1 MGFKFFKKRNV
12 WLPTWPVILGLTLI
26 IITSVSVILFSS
38 HDFLAVTNKVPNAKI
53 LVVESWMADNSMEQV
68 AEIFNDEKNN
78 YESLWLIGPRL
89 ERGYY
94 ISEKYKTYNQMGAA
108 TLIELGIPREKIHLA
123 PASKQLRHRTFSAA
137 VNLKSEFEKNNIGSS
152 PFDLVTLNVHARR
165 SWITVKK
172 VFGTKDQIGI
182 IALPPVSYE
191 AEKWMKTSAGVKSTI
206 FESIAYLYE
215 LLTDSGR

>member
-94 ISEKYKTYNQMGAA
+94 YPN
-108 TLIELGIPREKIHLA
+108 H
-123 PASKQLRHRTFSAA
+123 
-137 VNLKSEFEKNNIGSS
+137 
-152 PFDLVTLNVHARR
+152 
-165 SWITVKK
+165 
-172 VFGTKDQIGI
+172 
-182 IALPPVSYE
+182 
-191 AEKWMKTSAGVKSTI
+191 KTSEAC
-206 FESIAYLYE
+206 
-215 LLTDSGR
+215 